1 MPTLAIVGDDGRRV
15 LNETGG
21 RLHERAEMSA
31 ADTHGTP
38 ERSANRLLL
47 DSTGLGWHD
56 AYTSLTSESRW
67 SDTLPALPHLSL
79 AYCHR
84 RSARIRRHVDGG
96 AVELAD
102 LLPRRFGMIPADRA
116 STWEVDGDPEVQ
128 LVYLRRDTIDELVI
142 DEFGIDPTQIH
153 IEPRLGFSD
162 PLLEPLVAS
171 LLEAA
176 RFGGRLSTS
185 ALWADHVVRVLGL
198 ELLRRYSNISSR
210 ASTAAE
216 ATPSRLAAIRDYI
229 EANLTGDL
237 SLAGIAAGVGMRP
250 HRLAREF
257 RDGTGEPLHQYV
269 IDRRVERA
277 ATMLRRSDQ
286 PIAAIAIDCGFA
298 DQSHLTNAFRRRVGM
313 TPAAYRAAR

>member
-1 MPTLAIVGDDGRRV
+1 MPTLTIVGDDGGRV
-15 LNETGG
+15 LDETRG
-21 RLHERAEMSA
+21 RLHDRAEMGA

-67 SDTLPALPHLSL
+67 SDTLPALPHLSV

-96 AVELAD
+96 GVELAD

-116 STWEVDGDPEVQ
+116 STWEVDGNPEVQ
-128 LVYLRRDTIDELVI
+128 LVYLRRETIDELATN
-142 DEFGIDPTQIH
+142 EFDVDPRQVH

-176 RFGGRLSTS
+176 RLGGRLSTS

-198 ELLRRYSNISSR
+198 ELLRRHSNISGRPSA
-210 ASTAAE
+210 ASD
-216 ATPSRLAAIRDYI
+216 ATPSRLAAIRDYV
-229 EANLTGDL
+229 EANLASDL
-237 SLAGIAAGVGMRP
+237 SLAGIAGAVGLRP
-250 HRLAREF
+250 HRLARDF
-257 RDGTGEPLHQYV
+257 RDGIGVPLHQYV

-277 ATMLRRSDQ
+277 AALLRRSDL

-298 DQSHLTNAFRRRVGM
+298 DQSHLTNAFRRRVGV
-313 TPAAYRAAR
+313 TPAAYRAGT